1 MCVSW
6 ICVLFWFVCVCV
18 FADYMCFW
26 GRGCLQDSE
35 RNTDRHGNFL
45 SVLRMPPLGYG
56 RIRKSAV
63 RAVKLQR
70 AHDLAAVKRA
80 VPTIFNKAHAHTA
93 FLPWSR
99 VYCRCA
105 TSLRDV
111 LPMVTR
117 RCSMRVKRGPRAHAV
132 AQGGAPAIDGRVL
145 STTKGVKLQRAPNM
159 AAEKCCPGPPAGDH
173 GSGTDKEGTP
183 IGESH
188 RARLVNEICAGY
200 HLVRSVIF
208 LNSKRLSVDFG
219 VPDWC
224 RKRDKR
230 STDSCYSRQ
239 GKP

>member
-56 RIRKSAV
+56 RIRMSAV
-63 RAVKLQR
+63 RAVKVQR

-99 VYCRCA
+99 LYCRCA

-159 AAEKCCPGPPAGDH
+159 AAEKCYNVAQDPLRATTGRAQTKIQRRHAYRGIPSGQAGQRNLR
-173 GSGTDKEGTP
+173 GLPFGTK
-183 IGESH
+183 
-188 RARLVNEICAGY
+188 C
-200 HLVRSVIF
+200 
-208 LNSKRLSVDFG
+208 DF
-219 VPDWC
+219 P
-224 RKRDKR
+224 K
-230 STDSCYSRQ
+230 
-239 GKP
+239 